1 MRARTNALLWLL
13 GIGVTVAAFVSAVR
27 GVEQNQNLVVDLV
40 RVPAGCATTVE
51 VSEAGTFFVYVER
64 KGRVRAVD
72 GCDNGGRRYESDVA
86 PEVDVVV
93 LDRSDAGTGGTTY
106 DDDSVSYSTP
116 EGVGESILRVE
127 VTEPGT
133 FVIEVRS
140 SDPSA
145 VVAVGPDVA
154 VERNR
159 LVLIAVAGVLIGLL
173 MMAIALVGT
182 VRRRRRTVN
191 TGPVVAYGTATE
203 EPTLTWAPPR
213 PEDRAPER

>member
-1 MRARTNALLWLL
+1 MRARANALLWLL

-27 GVEQNQNLVVDLV
+27 GVEQNQNMVADLV
-40 RVPAGCATTVE
+40 RVPAGCATTVD

-64 KGRVRAVD
+64 KGRVATIE
-72 GCDNGGRRYESDVA
+72 GCDNGARTYESEVS
-86 PEVDVVV
+86 PEVDVEVR
-93 LDRSDAGTGGTTY
+93 DGSGTGGAID

-127 VTEPGT
+127 VTEAGT

-159 LVLIAVAGVLIGLL
+159 LVLIAVVGVLIGLL
-173 MMAIALVGT
+173 MMAIALIGT

-191 TGPVVAYGTATE
+191 TGPVVSYGTATD